1 MKDAPLAN
9 INMAQKNGERTAV
22 IDVNIFEP
30 DHRDG
35 VCVSLEEWA
44 PRIFKPNS
52 AGILRDAKLECK
64 NTKHRFKHS
73 KKVTRVFSFSRK
85 DLSKNVK
92 GVHDKKKKYKIVQVW
107 RHLSKVYQIVT
118 KDSQDKSCYTISV
131 VVLNS
136 F

>member
-9 INMAQKNGERTAV
+9 INMAPKNGERTAV
-22 IDVNIFEP
+22 IEVIFFEP

-35 VCVSLEEWA
+35 VCVSLEDWA
-44 PRIFKPNS
+44 AKNFKPNS
-52 AGILRDAKLECK
+52 AGILRDAKLECT

-92 GVHDKKKKYKIVQVW
+92 GVHDKK
-107 RHLSKVYQIVT
+107 RST
-118 KDSQDKSCYTISV
+118 KLCRCGNIS
-131 VVLNS
+131 
-136 F
+136 